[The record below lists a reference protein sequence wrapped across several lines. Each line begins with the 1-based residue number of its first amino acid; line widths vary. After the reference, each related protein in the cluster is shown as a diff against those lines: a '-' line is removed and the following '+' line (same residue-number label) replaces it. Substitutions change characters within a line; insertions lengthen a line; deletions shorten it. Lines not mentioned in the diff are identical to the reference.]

1 MCPIPDC
8 HKEPVRLGNY
18 LRSTHKVNYNEEFKK
33 VMQYVRTNFVPDSL
47 NNLPEEEDNKISITD
62 EEYALHEERENLKK
76 IVKQDGQKHL
86 KKVENIP
93 FTDSR
98 HDNWL
103 QKRVCYFATGSSNSK
118 V

>member
-1 MCPIPDC
+1 
-8 HKEPVRLGNY
+8 
-18 LRSTHKVNYNEEFKK
+18 
-33 VMQYVRTNFVPDSL
+33 MQYVRTNFVPDSL

-103 QKRVCYFATGSSNSK
+103 QKRVCYFATRSSNSK
-118 V
+118 VWFMVCYITITKPSGEYPLKELERFKSL